1 MLDSLGTAQMG
12 PLSPAITFQKVV
24 LHLSEAIPSSLLG
37 LHKHMHPAYK

>member
-12 PLSPAITFQKVV
+12 LLSPAITFQKVV